1 MQLRSLPTLEP
12 VRLPQGIAQP
22 APTRFSH
29 FFALI
34 RPTFWLAPIWALL
47 CGVLTTGEIPSTL
60 NSFLRIALAVLLVGP
75 ILSSSFH
82 LLRSFFE
89 RDLDAIN
96 FPFKP
101 LPTGK
106 ISPDRVVALAAFALI
121 GGLFI
126 AQLLGPVPFGL
137 SAFAFLLTLI
147 LDAPPV
153 QLRRNSWL
161 SPLAC
166 ALTTVGIPWILGQ
179 SLFASLSIPSL
190 VIPGIFAFGY
200 IGIDLFFALP
210 HIEHDRRVE
219 IRSLVAVFGKEVGIG
234 IAALLIDTALLGAT
248 ILCLGSQNLVIS
260 GFLLT
265 TLILQV
271 SLQVALFA
279 TLGKNEKNWHLPIAS
294 VLFGVAMMLAAAA
307 SCLAPT
313 ILL

>member
-12 VRLPQGIAQP
+12 VRLSQP

-29 FFALI
+29 FLALI
-34 RPTFWLAPIWALL
+34 RPTFWLVPIWALL
-47 CGVLTTGEIPSTL
+47 CGVLASGEIPSTL

-75 ILSSSFH
+75 ILGSAFQ

-101 LPTGK
+101 LPTGT
-106 ISPDRVVALAAFALI
+106 ISLDRVVALAAFALI
-121 GGLFI
+121 GGLFL
-126 AQLLGPVPFGL
+126 AQLLGPVAFGL
-137 SAFAFLLTLI
+137 CAFAVLLNLI

-153 QLRRNSWL
+153 QLRRNSWI

-166 ALTTVGIPWILGQ
+166 ALTTVGLPWILGQ
-179 SLFASLSIPSL
+179 SLFASLSVPSL
-190 VIPGIFAFGY
+190 VVPGIFAFGY

-234 IAALLIDTALLGAT
+234 IASLLIDTALLGAT
-248 ILCLGSQNLVIS
+248 ILCLGSKSLVVS

-265 TLILQV
+265 TLILQIV
-271 SLQVALFA
+271 LQVALFA
-279 TLGKNEKNWHLPIAS
+279 TLGKNEKKTDWHLPIAS
-294 VLFGVAMMLAAAA
+294 VLFGVAMMLAAAV

-313 ILL
+313 IHL